1 MLLGKYKNGSYYV
14 SIYDD
19 GTKVRT
25 APNDDFIP
33 EFSESCD
40 ITITEHCDGACS
52 FCYAGCSLEGQHC
65 DFSKYNRLLDSLH
78 PYTELAING
87 NDLTH
92 PQLISFLEQMQQKKI
107 IVSMTVNQ
115 LHFEK
120 SLDLLH
126 ELCDKKLIY
135 GLGVSLRNANEKFI
149 KEVKEFPNAV
159 IHVINGIFTPDD
171 YEILKDNGLKI
182 LILGYKQV
190 GRGIDWYKQD
200 RENIIK
206 NQKWLKDIL
215 PNLINKFKVVS
226 FDNLSLKQLDVRSI
240 MSEEEWE
247 QFYMGDDATFT
258 YFINL
263 VQGYFAPSSLSD
275 EHYPIDNMNIDEM
288 FGVIRSNKMSA

>member
-19 GTKVRT
+19 GTKIRT

-40 ITITEHCDGACS
+40 ITITEHCDGACG

-65 DFSKYNRLLDSLH
+65 DFGKYDRLLDSLH
-78 PYTELAING
+78 SYTELAING
-87 NDLTH
+87 NDLAH
-92 PQLISFLEQMQQKKI
+92 PQLMSFLKQMQQKKI

-120 SLDLLH
+120 NLDLLH

-135 GLGVSLRNANEKFI
+135 GLGVSLRDVNEKFV
-149 KEVKEFPNAV
+149 KEVKGFPNAV

-171 YEILKDNGLKI
+171 YEILKNNELKM

-190 GRGIDWYKQD
+190 GRGIDWYKKD

-206 NQKWLKDIL
+206 NQQWLKSIL
-215 PNLINKFKVVS
+215 PSLINKFKVVS
-226 FDNLSLKQLDVRSI
+226 FDNLSLKQLDVRRL

-247 QFYMGDDATFT
+247 QFYMGDDAMFTF
-258 YFINL
+258 FINL

-275 EHYPIDNMNIDEM
+275 EHYSIDNMNIDEM
-288 FGVIRSNKMSA
+288 FDVIRSNK